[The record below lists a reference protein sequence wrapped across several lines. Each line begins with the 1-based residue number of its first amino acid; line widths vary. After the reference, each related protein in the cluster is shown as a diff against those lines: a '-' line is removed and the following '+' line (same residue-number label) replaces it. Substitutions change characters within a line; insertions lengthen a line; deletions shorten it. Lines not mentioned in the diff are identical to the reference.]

1 MEAVPRRYYIMCQ
14 SHNVSTFLNRYYIPG
29 LSYISR
35 RSFGPFIAKTC
46 LTVAPLA
53 FYLTA
58 KPYYGINEWTELKQ
72 NYFNTS

>member
-1 MEAVPRRYYIMCQ
+1 MRQ
-14 SHNVSTFLNRYYIPG
+14 SHNVSTFLNPYYIPD

-53 FYLTA
+53 FYLTV
-58 KPYYGINEWTELKQ
+58 KPYYGINEWTELKAEL
-72 NYFNTS
+72 FHH